1 MVKTLL
7 DDILLSFNKETPR
20 PSAKHLSTSV
30 RYSMQ
35 IAFTFLQKP
44 DVQQYLLLLK
54 NHSLPHYQHS
64 LRVGVMFY
72 DLADYSKSGGCIPDA
87 TLALAGTMHD
97 CGKDRI
103 PLSVLEKPSRLNS
116 GEAKIMRA
124 HNRIGYLHLK
134 RFGREFPYLSDI
146 VVGHHRYP
154 RGSAARRHEERRE
167 LALLED
173 SGERKSVKRRDLER
187 RKDDA
192 FVRRARELLEI
203 TDVYDALSSR
213 RSYKQPFPA
222 YEVRKELLSLFP
234 KDEKLL
240 DYIMEKYPGPQNST

>member
-20 PSAKHLSTSV
+20 PSAKHLSASV

-72 DLADYSKSGGCIPDA
+72 DLAAYSKSAGCIPDA

-103 PLSVLEKPSRLNS
+103 PHAILEKPARLNP
-116 GEAKIMRA
+116 EEIKVMKA

-134 RFGREFPYLSDI
+134 RFGREFPYLPEI

-167 LALLED
+167 LALLEELAD
-173 SGERKSVKRRDLER
+173 RSGVQRRELER
-187 RKDDA
+187 RKDDLL
-192 FVRRARELLEI
+192 VARLRKLLEM
-203 TDVYDALSSR
+203 TDIYDALSSR
-213 RSYKQPFPA
+213 RSYKKPFPA

-240 DYIMEKYPGPQNST
+240 DYLMEKYPGPQNST